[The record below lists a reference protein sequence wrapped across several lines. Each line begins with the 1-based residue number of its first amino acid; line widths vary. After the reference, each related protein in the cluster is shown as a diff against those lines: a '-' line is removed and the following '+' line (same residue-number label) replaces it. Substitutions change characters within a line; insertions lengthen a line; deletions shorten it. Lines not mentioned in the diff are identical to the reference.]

1 MREIKPAISA
11 FNRYNDI
18 KFAAMENNMNED
30 MRWTTLKSELIV
42 SRPPW
47 LRVRCDEVRLPDGR
61 INPEYYVL
69 EYPDWV
75 NVIAITE
82 EGQFVMGRQYRYGL
96 GCTCFE
102 IPAGVIE
109 PGEAPEEAAKRE
121 LEEETGYT
129 GGEWKKLVTLS
140 GNPSTTN
147 NLTHCFLALGV
158 KDEGKRHLDS
168 TEDLVVKL
176 LSREEVY
183 ALLVNDEIK
192 QSLMAAPLWRY
203 FALEEK

>member
-1 MREIKPAISA
+1 MSA
-11 FNRYNDI
+11 FNHYNDI
-18 KFAAMENNMNED
+18 KFTMMGNDMNDE

-82 EGQFVMGRQYRYGL
+82 EGQFVMERQYRYGL

-109 PGEAPEEAAKRE
+109 HGETPEEAARRE

>member
-1 MREIKPAISA
+1 MA
-11 FNRYNDI
+11 Y
-18 KFAAMENNMNED
+18 
-30 MRWTTLKSELIV
+30 
-42 SRPPW
+42 
-47 LRVRCDEVRLPDGR
+47 
-61 INPEYYVL
+61 
-69 EYPDWV
+69 
-75 NVIAITE
+75 
-82 EGQFVMGRQYRYGL
+82 
-96 GCTCFE
+96 E

-109 PGEAPEEAAKRE
+109 PGETPEEAARRE

-147 NLTHCFLALGV
+147 NLTHCFIALGV
-158 KDEGKRHLDS
+158 KDKGKRHLDA
-168 TEDLVVKL
+168 TEDLDVKL